1 MKNLKKVTAAVASL
15 VLFAN
20 IANAQTAIP
29 TSYQVNEVANITEPF
44 AVKYI
49 GSDDDYVLFEVSVKS
64 STPADATFQL
74 ADSEEGALYS
84 AGFKAGAVKTIKIE
98 KREGQVLNFTLVLG
112 RKVYSKSF
120 SVSTS
125 QVESTLVSENDITK
139 L

>member
-1 MKNLKKVTAAVASL
+1 MKNLKKITAAVASL

-29 TSYQVNEVANITEPF
+29 TSYQVNEVANNATPF

-49 GSDDDYVLFEVSVKS
+49 GSDDEYVLFEVSVKS
-64 STPADATFQL
+64 SNPADAKFQL
-74 ADSEEGALYS
+74 TDSEEGALYS
-84 AGFKAGAVKTIKIE
+84 AGFKTGTVKTIKIE
-98 KREGQVLNFTLVLG
+98 KREGQVLNFTLLLDH
-112 RKVYSKSF
+112 KIYSKSF

-125 QVESTLVSENDITK
+125 EVENTLVSENDITK